1 MFARLF
7 EGFIHS
13 SAVPQMQEL
22 PDVRKSNVG
31 GGLLPIAVFQAQM
44 Q

>member
-1 MFARLF
+1 MRTVNPALRRRAANAPKRLPTRT
-7 EGFIHS
+7 E
-13 SAVPQMQEL
+13 P
-22 PDVRKSNVG
+22 SNVG